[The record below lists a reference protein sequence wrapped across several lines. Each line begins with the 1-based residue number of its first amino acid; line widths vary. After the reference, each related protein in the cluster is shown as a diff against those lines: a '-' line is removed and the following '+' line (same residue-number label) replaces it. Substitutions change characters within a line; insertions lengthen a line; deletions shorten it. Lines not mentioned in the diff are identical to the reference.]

1 MGKSAS
7 RRRKHSYFESRKR
20 SYRNL
25 ISKDNLS
32 AFRVTV
38 KETDL
43 FVRASASLED
53 ITKELVLEQRGYI
66 ENYIKRYP
74 EFART
79 LTPWRVTGLEPAII
93 GDMAAAGEKAG
104 VGPMAA
110 VAGAIAEHVG
120 IDLLKYCNEVIVEN
134 GGDIFLKLDDPVT
147 VGIFAGRS
155 PLSLRMGLRM
165 ETMGKPMSICTS
177 SGTVGHSLSLGNA
190 DAVCVVSDS
199 CSLADA
205 AATAIGNRVKSKTQI
220 QNAVDFGK
228 HIEGVKGIVVIIE
241 DEVGMWGD
249 LDVVPLKLEKG

>member
-1 MGKSAS
+1 
-7 RRRKHSYFESRKR
+7 
-20 SYRNL
+20 
-25 ISKDNLS
+25 
-32 AFRVTV
+32 
-38 KETDL
+38 
-43 FVRASASLED
+43 
-53 ITKELVLEQRGYI
+53 
-66 ENYIKRYP
+66 
-74 EFART
+74 
-79 LTPWRVTGLEPAII
+79 
-93 GDMAAAGEKAG
+93 
-104 VGPMAA
+104 MAA